1 MDFCEEIQNEAGLK
15 VTQCD
20 NELQKQCRYLNFLN
34 Q

>member
-20 NELQKQCRYLNFLN
+20 NEL
-34 Q
+34 